1 MRNVMEHAED
11 RMDAMNLFPNP
22 ENPLEI
28 KIPLFEGPLDLLL
41 HLIRKKE
48 VSIAEVKLSE
58 LTSSYLSYIELM
70 QSVNLDIAGEFLEI
84 AATLI
89 LIKSRHLL
97 PKPIEEMEDED
108 EENPEEILRMRL
120 LEYQRFKDAAFEI
133 SSRDVLWRDIFTRPE
148 TEEFVSDQSEANPE
162 FEDVSVFALMEAF
175 QQVMA
180 RRPKITRHI
189 VETENLRIEDRIDQI
204 IQLFNKRPRILF
216 EDLFEDIHERSWLI
230 LTFMSLL
237 EMVKIRLITLIQLE
251 HLGPIHCTV
260 HEDFQENL
268 KSWYE
273 LQEEEE
279 PQETGGL
286 RLVS

>member
-1 MRNVMEHAED
+1 MEHTET
-11 RMDAMNLFPNP
+11 RMDALNLFPNP

-48 VSIAEVKLSE
+48 VSIAEVRLSE
-58 LTSSYLSYIELM
+58 LTSSYLSYLEMM

-89 LIKSRHLL
+89 LIKSRQLL
-97 PKPIEEMEDED
+97 PKPIEEIDEEE

-133 SSRDVLWRDIFTRPE
+133 GSRDVLWRDIFTRPE
-148 TEEFVSDQSEANPE
+148 TEEFVSDENEKNPE

-175 QQVMA
+175 NQVMA
-180 RRPKITRHI
+180 RRPKITRHV
-189 VETENLRIEDRIDQI
+189 VETESLRIEDRIDQM
-204 IQLFNKRPRILF
+204 IQLFNQRPRILF
-216 EDLFEDIHERSWLI
+216 EDLFENDQRSWLI

-237 EMVKIRLITLIQLE
+237 EMVKIHLITLIQLE
-251 HLGPIHCTV
+251 HIGPIHCTI
-260 HEDFQENL
+260 HEDFQGNL

-273 LQEEEE
+273 LQENEE
-279 PQETGGL
+279 PVENAGL

>member
-1 MRNVMEHAED
+1 MEHTET
-11 RMDAMNLFPNP
+11 RMDALNLFPNP

-48 VSIAEVKLSE
+48 VSIAEVRLSE
-58 LTSSYLSYIELM
+58 LTSSYLSYLEMM

-89 LIKSRHLL
+89 LIKSRQLL
-97 PKPIEEMEDED
+97 PKPIEEIDEED

-120 LEYQRFKDAAFEI
+120 LEYQQFKDAAFEI
-133 SSRDVLWRDIFTRPE
+133 GSRDVLWRDIFTRPE
-148 TEEFVSDQSEANPE
+148 TEEFVSDENEKNPE
-162 FEDVSVFALMEAF
+162 FEDVSVFALMEAL

-180 RRPKITRHI
+180 RRPKITRHV
-189 VETENLRIEDRIDQI
+189 VETESLRIEDRIDQM
-204 IQLFNKRPRILF
+204 IQLFNQRPRILF
-216 EDLFEDIHERSWLI
+216 EDLFENIDQRSWLI

-251 HLGPIHCTV
+251 HLGPIHCTI
-260 HEDFQENL
+260 HEDFQGNL

-273 LQEEEE
+273 LQEKEEYVE
-279 PQETGGL
+279 NAGL

>member
-1 MRNVMEHAED
+1 MEHTET
-11 RMDAMNLFPNP
+11 RMDALNLFPNP

-28 KIPLFEGPLDLLL
+28 KISLFEGPLDLLL

-48 VSIAEVKLSE
+48 VSIAEVRLSE

-70 QSVNLDIAGEFLEI
+70 QSVNLDVAGEFLEI

-89 LIKSRHLL
+89 LIKSRQLL
-97 PKPIEEMEDED
+97 PKPIEEMDDED
-108 EENPEEILRMRL
+108 EENPEEILRLRL

-133 SSRDVLWRDIFTRPE
+133 GSRDLLWRDIFTRPE
-148 TEEFVSDQSEANPE
+148 TEELVSEENEKNPE
-162 FEDVSVFALMEAF
+162 FEDVSVFSLMEAF

-180 RRPKITRHI
+180 RRPKITQHL
-189 VETENLRIEDRIDQI
+189 VETESLRIEDRMDQI
-204 IQLFNKRPRILF
+204 IQLFNQRPRILF
-216 EDLFEDIHERSWLI
+216 EELFENIDQRSWLI

-237 EMVKIRLITLIQLE
+237 EMVKIHLITLIQLE
-251 HLGPIHCTV
+251 HLGPIHCTI
-260 HEDFQENL
+260 HEDFQKNL

-273 LQEEEE
+273 LQEKEESSE
-279 PQETGGL
+279 KNIL

>member
-1 MRNVMEHAED
+1 MEHAED

-175 QQVMA
+175 QQVIA
-180 RRPKITRHI
+180 
-189 VETENLRIEDRIDQI
+189 
-204 IQLFNKRPRILF
+204 
-216 EDLFEDIHERSWLI
+216 
-230 LTFMSLL
+230 
-237 EMVKIRLITLIQLE
+237 
-251 HLGPIHCTV
+251 
-260 HEDFQENL
+260 
-268 KSWYE
+268 
-273 LQEEEE
+273 
-279 PQETGGL
+279 
-286 RLVS
+286 

>member
-1 MRNVMEHAED
+1 MEHTET
-11 RMDAMNLFPNP
+11 RMDALNLFPNP

-48 VSIAEVKLSE
+48 VSIAEVRLSE
-58 LTSSYLSYIELM
+58 LTSSYLSYLEMM

-89 LIKSRHLL
+89 LIKSRQLL
-97 PKPIEEMEDED
+97 PKPIEEIDE
-108 EENPEEILRMRL
+108 EEVENPEEILRMRL

-133 SSRDVLWRDIFTRPE
+133 GSRDVLWRDIFTRPE
-148 TEEFVSDQSEANPE
+148 TEEFVSDENEKNPE

-180 RRPKITRHI
+180 RRPKITRHV
-189 VETENLRIEDRIDQI
+189 VETESLRIEDRIDQM
-204 IQLFNKRPRILF
+204 IQLFNQRPRILF
-216 EDLFEDIHERSWLI
+216 EDLFENIDQRSWLI

-251 HLGPIHCTV
+251 HLGPIHCTI
-260 HEDFQENL
+260 HEDFQGNL

-273 LQEEEE
+273 LQEKEE
-279 PQETGGL
+279 PVENAGL